1 MTLKILSKVGSSEII
16 ESIKETD
23 LSFKLTTLNNAKIKF
38 KINKTD
44 KGENTLLAILQLNS
58 NLSSYNTEIDE
69 IEVTVTRD
77 VEFRNFKMYVILH
90 KGERSTYQFP
100 P

>member
-1 MTLKILSKVGSSEII
+1 MRILSKVGSSEII
-16 ESIKETD
+16 ESLKETD
-23 LSFKLTTLNNAKIKF
+23 LSFKLTTLNNEEIKF
-38 KINKTD
+38 KINRTD
-44 KGENTLLAILQLNS
+44 KGENTVLAILQFNS

-77 VEFRNFKMYVILH
+77 VEFRNSEIKIMLN
-90 KGERSTYQFP
+90 KGESSSFQVP

>member
-1 MTLKILSKVGSSEII
+1 MTLKILSKVGSSELI

-23 LSFKLTTLNNAKIKF
+23 LSFKLTTLNNAEIKF

-58 NLSSYNTEIDE
+58 NLSSYNTEIYE

-77 VEFRNFKMYVILH
+77 VEFRNSKM
-90 KGERSTYQFP
+90 
-100 P
+100 

>member
-1 MTLKILSKVGSSEII
+1 MTLQILSKVGSSEII
-16 ESIKETD
+16 ESLKETD
-23 LSFKLTTLNNAKIKF
+23 LLFKLTTLNNAEIKF

-69 IEVTVTRD
+69 IEVTVIRD
-77 VEFRNFKMYVILH
+77 VEFRNFKM
-90 KGERSTYQFP
+90 
-100 P
+100 

>member
-1 MTLKILSKVGSSEII
+1 MTLQILSKVGRSEII
-16 ESIKETD
+16 ESLKETD
-23 LSFKLTTLNNAKIKF
+23 LSFKLTTLNNAEIKF

-69 IEVTVTRD
+69 IEVTVIRD
-77 VEFRNFKMYVILH
+77 VEFRNFKM
-90 KGERSTYQFP
+90 
-100 P
+100 

>member
-1 MTLKILSKVGSSEII
+1 LTLQILSKVGTSEII
-16 ESIKETD
+16 ESLKETD
-23 LSFKLTTLNNAKIKF
+23 LLFKLTTLNNEEIKF

-77 VEFRNFKMYVILH
+77 VEFRNFKM
-90 KGERSTYQFP
+90 
-100 P
+100 